1 MSAIVTDVA
10 LRPESAD
17 DAIAI
22 KALLEEAFGGGAE
35 AALVERLRATGEM
48 VLALVAIASPDVVV
62 GFIAFERLQI
72 EMADGSRT
80 GIALAPLA
88 VGKAHQRCGIG
99 SALVREG
106 IARLAACH
114 EEIVFVLGDSAFY
127 ERFGFSVAAAS
138 AFTSRYQ
145 GPHFMAIPLAA
156 TAPGGGKVHYPA
168 AFDDLG

>member
-1 MSAIVTDVA
+1 MSADVVV
-10 LRPESAD
+10 RPESAD

-22 KALLEEAFGGGAE
+22 RALLEDAFGGSAE
-35 AALVERLRATGEM
+35 AALVEQLRATNEI

-72 EMADGSRT
+72 EMADGSRA

-88 VGKAHQRCGIG
+88 VGTAHQRCGIG

-106 IARLAACH
+106 LDRLAARH
-114 EEIVFVLGDSAFY
+114 EEIVLVLGDPAFY
-127 ERFGFSVAAAS
+127 ERFGFSVEEAK

-145 GPHFMAIPLAA
+145 GQHFMALRLVAA
-156 TAPGGGKVHYPA
+156 APSRGQVCYPA

>member
-10 LRPESAD
+10 LRPEAAD

-22 KALLEEAFGGGAE
+22 EALLEDAFGGSAE
-35 AALVERLRATGEM
+35 AALVEQLRATDEI

-72 EMADGSRT
+72 ETAHGSRA

-88 VGKAHQRCGIG
+88 VGKAHQRRGIG

-106 IARLAACH
+106 IARLAARH
-114 EEIVFVLGDSAFY
+114 EEIVFVLGDPAFY
-127 ERFGFSVAAAS
+127 ERFGFSVEEAK
-138 AFTSRYQ
+138 AFASRYQ
-145 GPHFMAIPLAA
+145 GPHFMALSLAA

>member
-1 MSAIVTDVA
+1 MSAVITDIA
-10 LRPESAD
+10 LRPEAAD

-22 KALLEEAFGGGAE
+22 GALLEEAFGGRAE
-35 AALVERLRATGEM
+35 AALVERLRVTGEM

-62 GFIAFERLQI
+62 GFIAFVRLQI
-72 EMADGSRT
+72 EMADGSRA

-106 IARLAACH
+106 LARLVARY
-114 EEIVFVLGDSAFY
+114 EEIVLVLGDPAFY
-127 ERFGFSVAAAS
+127 ERFGFSVAEAT

-145 GPHFMAIPLAA
+145 GPHFMALALAA
-156 TAPGGGKVHYPA
+156 TVPGGGKVHYPA

>member
-1 MSAIVTDVA
+1 MSAVITDVA
-10 LRPESAD
+10 LRPEAAA

-22 KALLEEAFGGGAE
+22 GALLEETFGGTAE
-35 AALVERLRATGEM
+35 AVLVERLRISGEM
-48 VLALVAIASPDVVV
+48 VLALVAIASPDVVA
-62 GFIAFERLQI
+62 GFIAFVRLQI
-72 EMADGSRT
+72 EMADGSRA

-88 VGKAHQRCGIG
+88 VGKAHQRCGID

-106 IARLAACH
+106 LARLAARH
-114 EEIVFVLGDSAFY
+114 EEIVLVLGDPAFY

-145 GPHFMAIPLAA
+145 GPHWMALTLAA
-156 TAPGGGKVHYPA
+156 TAPSAGKVHYPA